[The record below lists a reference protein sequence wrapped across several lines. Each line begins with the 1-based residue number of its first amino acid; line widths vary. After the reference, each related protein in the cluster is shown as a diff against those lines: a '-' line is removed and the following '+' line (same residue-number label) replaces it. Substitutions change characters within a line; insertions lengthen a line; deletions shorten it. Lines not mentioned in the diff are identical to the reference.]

1 MAGRSVS
8 SRNRCPRKQSVHW
21 VTACVRAKVWASLLT
36 GHVMPK
42 KRGHWHKCLPQRCQK
57 AVGDARLPLKTV
69 RDLGAWNSLELI
81 CMRMNLLFTS
91 LFLPENIHFFLPY
104 NNRMTRGEKQWGMML
119 LVIMRSTAFLIKLIR
134 FGFMKEKKKTHPMI
148 YVS

>member
-1 MAGRSVS
+1 MNGEDNFQTVWQAVCYTLSRSRAGRRMAGRSVS
-8 SRNRCPRKQSVHW
+8 SRNRCPRKQSVHR
-21 VTACVRAKVWASLLT
+21 VTACVRAKVWASLLK

-42 KRGHWHKCLPQRCQK
+42 KRGHWYKCLPQRCQK

-91 LFLPENIHFFLPY
+91 LFLSLKRYILFYRIIIE
-104 NNRMTRGEKQWGMML
+104 GQEEKSNEEWC
-119 LVIMRSTAFLIKLIR
+119 
-134 FGFMKEKKKTHPMI
+134 
-148 YVS
+148 YW